1 MEESSLKYGAYC
13 RTIAWNI
20 LFSREDSEE
29 CVNDT
34 MLKAWQS
41 IPPKKPL
48 HFRAY
53 LAKVARNLALNRYEA
68 EHSQMRGGGAVPAAL
83 DELAECIP
91 SPDNT
96 EQVLDQIALSAALDS
111 FLKTLPD
118 QHAKVF
124 MRRYFSM
131 LEVGAVADEL
141 QPIRDEFKRLA
152 GEKAY
157 LDGLFARGAETAERI
172 SQRTLIKVKKKVGLI
187 LP

>member
-1 MEESSLKYGAYC
+1 MNEKSILALFEQRDEQGIREASRAYGGLLK
-13 RTIAWNI
+13 TIAVRI
-20 LFSREDSEE
+20 LGDGRDAEE

-91 SPDNT
+91 SSDNT

-141 QPIRDEFKRLA
+141 GLSVNTVKSILHRTRAKLRDYL
-152 GEKAY
+152 EKEE
-157 LDGLFARGAETAERI
+157 LL
-172 SQRTLIKVKKKVGLI
+172 
-187 LP
+187 

>member
-1 MEESSLKYGAYC
+1 MNEKSILALFEQRDEQGIREASRAYGGLLK
-13 RTIAWNI
+13 TIAVRI
-20 LFSREDSEE
+20 LGDGRDAEE

-53 LAKVARNLALNRYEA
+53 LAKIARNLALNRYEA
-68 EHSQMRGGGAVPAAL
+68 EHSQMRGGGAVPAVL

-111 FLKTLPD
+111 FLKSLPD

-131 LEVGAVADEL
+131 LEIGAIADEL
-141 QPIRDEFKRLA
+141 GLSVNTVKSILYRTRAKLHDYL
-152 GEKAY
+152 EKEE
-157 LDGLFARGAETAERI
+157 LL
-172 SQRTLIKVKKKVGLI
+172 
-187 LP
+187 